1 MSFIPGGGGNIF
13 IASGQTQGFT
23 FTWGSSGWQGN
34 TFFQG
39 QPLNTGAALSFTAG
53 AVRRNNNGTFSFDFS
68 IRNNG
73 PNSTFY
79 NIQTSN
85 N

>member
-1 MSFIPGGGGNIF
+1 MSFIPGGGANIF
-13 IASGQTQGFT
+13 IASGVAQSFT
-23 FTWGSSGWQGN
+23 FTWHGSGWKGN
-34 TFFQG
+34 TFVQG
-39 QPLNTGAALSFTAG
+39 QPLNTGASLAFTAG

-79 NIQTSN
+79 NVQISN
-85 N
+85 D